1 MQLAHGTSKPLFM
14 VFLDLKKAYDT
25 LDRGRT
31 LKILEGYGVGENTR
45 RFIERIWDGDT
56 MIPKQSGYFGKP
68 FRAERGVRQGDI
80 MSPIIFNIICD
91 AVIREWEKQRQS
103 DSVETQYYADDGL
116 LMGHAAQEVQ
126 SSLDIMSNLFARFGL
141 KMNAMKTEAMIM
153 AGEKTAPALSEV
165 AYARMTGGN
174 GKTCRDR
181 MDEKV
186 VCEFC
191 TAEVRQGYFQTHM
204 QTRSCL
210 ASQKECNYTPA
221 EIEVEPE
228 SDDEQEP
235 KVYHT
240 DMPKVSNTR
249 TPCPVNGCTG
259 SANRWHLMR
268 KHFRA
273 LHIKD
278 TVVILGEGNS
288 PLPRCGECELF
299 QKNVGKTHTESDEC
313 KQHAQVR
320 KNRILSK
327 IQRAAKRITF
337 YVDGVPI
344 KTVREFKYLGRVLS
358 DDDKD
363 QPAVTRNMQRAQSSW
378 FMLSKLLGRG
388 AQDNSQI
395 LQSCCA
401 VDFIVRI

>member
-153 AGEKTAPALSEV
+153 AGK
-165 AYARMTGGN
+165 N
-174 GKTCRDR
+174 
-181 MDEKV
+181 
-186 VCEFC
+186 
-191 TAEVRQGYFQTHM
+191 
-204 QTRSCL
+204 
-210 ASQKECNYTPA
+210 
-221 EIEVEPE
+221 
-228 SDDEQEP
+228 
-235 KVYHT
+235 
-240 DMPKVSNTR
+240 
-249 TPCPVNGCTG
+249 CPG
-259 SANRWHLMR
+259 
-268 KHFRA
+268 
-273 LHIKD
+273 I
-278 TVVILGEGNS
+278 I
-288 PLPRCGECELF
+288 
-299 QKNVGKTHTESDEC
+299 
-313 KQHAQVR
+313 
-320 KNRILSK
+320 
-327 IQRAAKRITF
+327 
-337 YVDGVPI
+337 
-344 KTVREFKYLGRVLS
+344 
-358 DDDKD
+358 
-363 QPAVTRNMQRAQSSW
+363 
-378 FMLSKLLGRG
+378 
-388 AQDNSQI
+388 
-395 LQSCCA
+395 
-401 VDFIVRI
+401 